1 MRAENFTAVIPTPL
15 LGDRMDLLVD
25 GLVALMRQGVAL
37 MLGAPVSELAP
48 WDVRMI
54 EVKRLND
61 ETVRVRMVPAETLRQ
76 LLPALLIDENGEP
89 EPEEWQRGVSGRL
102 IEGEEARIAHYSLGG
117 ACEIRRYRSAGW
129 DPVSG
134 VWRWRLTATELIHTA
149 S

>member
-1 MRAENFTAVIPTPL
+1 MRAENFTAVIPIPL
-15 LGDRMDLLVD
+15 LGDRIDLLVD

-48 WDVRMI
+48 WDARMI

-61 ETVRVRMVPAETLRQ
+61 ETVRVRMAPAETLRQ

-102 IEGEEARIAHYSLGG
+102 IEGEEVRIARYSLGSG
-117 ACEIRRYRSAGW
+117 CEIRQYRSAGW

-134 VWRWRLTATELIHTA
+134 VWKWRLNLTM
-149 S
+149 